1 MTDWTNVVRAVANP
15 RGKKPEKAIVVMI
28 ADHADEQ
35 FEQWDIS
42 TIRRQAALLAHVCVE
57 TANFT
62 TLEENLTY
70 TAERLHEVWPKRFPT
85 VESAE
90 PFAHNPR
97 ALANKV
103 YNGRMGNRPG
113 TDDGW
118 VFRGKGPLQATGRDK
133 GALLGKKLGVSP
145 DVAAAW
151 LIHPDH
157 ALECACALFVLL
169 GVLPAADSGDV
180 VAQTKRINGG
190 KNGLD
195 ERKAAYAR
203 ALRALS
209 REAARARVE
218 APHDDDDA
226 LPEPPVSTRELREAG
241 SRTIQGA
248 DQTKTGLGGLG
259 LTGTGAALLL
269 DEAQKQ
275 LDRFD
280 GLSGALQSGADSLRS
295 AAGAFVW
302 IEGHWQLLAFVA
314 FAGLAAYFAW
324 RIWRGA
330 SLVQHARV
338 DDANSGLNIG
348 R

>member
-1 MTDWTNVVRAVANP
+1 MTDWTNVVRAVADP
-15 RGKKPEKAIVVMI
+15 RGKKPEKAIVAMI

-62 TLEENLTY
+62 ALEENLNY

-118 VFRGKGPLQATGRDK
+118 VFRGKGPLQATGREK

-145 DVAAAW
+145 EVAAAW
-151 LIHPDH
+151 LINPDH

-169 GVLPAADSGDV
+169 GVLSAADSGDV

-218 APHDDDDA
+218 APHDDDA
-226 LPEPPVSTRELREAG
+226 LPETPVSARELREAG
-241 SRTIQGA
+241 SRTIAGV
-248 DQTKTGLGGLG
+248 DQVKSGLGSLATAAG
-259 LTGTGAALLL
+259 GAAAVASQVQ
-269 DEAQKQ
+269 DVAGQV
-275 LDRFD
+275 
-280 GLSGALQSGADSLRS
+280 QSAADSASS
-295 AAGAFVW
+295 AASALAW
-302 IEGHWQLLAFVA
+302 TQSHWQLLALIA
-314 FAGLAAYFAW
+314 LLALAGLFAW

-330 SLVQHARV
+330 SLVQLARV
-338 DDANSGLNIG
+338 DDANNGLNIG